1 MTEEKKTQKAVSEQP
16 QETSEKEKLQNKPFK
31 VRFAWVQQNLK
42 APKSQYN
49 VHGGFN
55 YRSCEDILTAL
66 KPLLDIAGI
75 MLTISDDIRYIGDR
89 FYIEATVVIEDLF
102 SDKAMTFKSLARETL
117 ERKGMDSSQITGAA
131 SSYARKYALNG
142 AFNIDDTKDAD
153 SMNNGSTPPQKQP
166 QGKKENAGPQNQNEK
181 AKTSTQNP
189 NVNKNAVKLATDDQK
204 HKILELGINL
214 DQLAKAFKFKDAEEL
229 KQKLT
234 FDQANQAI
242 KKKLEK
248 LQSESKP
255 KDAAFYL
262 DKMKSVLCKQN
273 DLPEPLEAYID
284 KFNKCESLE
293 EKKQFVEYI
302 VGSFE

>member
-1 MTEEKKTQKAVSEQP
+1 MTEEKKAQTTTAPE
-16 QETSEKEKLQNKPFK
+16 EISEKEKLQNKPFK

-66 KPLLDIAGI
+66 KPLLDISGL
-75 MLTISDDIRYIGDR
+75 MLTISDDVRFIGDR

-102 SDKAMTFKSLARETL
+102 SDKSMTFKSLARETL

-166 QGKKENAGPQNQNEK
+166 QGKKENAGSQNANEK
-181 AKTSTQNP
+181 AKPGSQNQ
-189 NVNKNAVKLATDDQK
+189 NVKLATDDQK

-214 DQLAKAFKFKDAEEL
+214 DQLAKAFKYKNADEL
-229 KQKLT
+229 KQRLT
-234 FDQANQAI
+234 FDQASQAI

-262 DKMKSVLCKQN
+262 EKMKSVLSKQKE
-273 DLPEPLEAYID
+273 LSEPFEAYID

-293 EKKQFVEYI
+293 EKKQFVDYVI
-302 VGSFE
+302 GVLKND

>member
-1 MTEEKKTQKAVSEQP
+1 MTEEKKAQTTTAPENI
-16 QETSEKEKLQNKPFK
+16 SEKEKLQNKPFK

-66 KPLLDIAGI
+66 KPLLDISGL
-75 MLTISDDIRYIGDR
+75 MLTISDDIRFIGDR

-102 SDKAMTFKSLARETL
+102 SDKSMTFKSLARETL
-117 ERKGMDSSQITGAA
+117 ERKEMDSSQITGAA

-166 QGKKENAGPQNQNEK
+166 QGKKENAGSQNANEK
-181 AKTSTQNP
+181 AKPGSQNQ
-189 NVNKNAVKLATDDQK
+189 NVKLATDDQK

-214 DQLAKAFKFKDAEEL
+214 DQLAKAFKYKNADEL

-234 FDQANQAI
+234 FDQASQAI

-262 DKMKSVLCKQN
+262 EKMKSVLSKQKE
-273 DLPEPLEAYID
+273 LSEPLEAYID

-293 EKKQFVEYI
+293 EKKQFVDYVI
-302 VGSFE
+302 GVLKND

>member
-1 MTEEKKTQKAVSEQP
+1 MTEEKKAQTTTAPENI
-16 QETSEKEKLQNKPFK
+16 SEKEKLQNKPFK

-66 KPLLDIAGI
+66 KPLLDISGL
-75 MLTISDDIRYIGDR
+75 MLTISDDIRFIGDR

-102 SDKAMTFKSLARETL
+102 SDKSMTFKSLARETL

-166 QGKKENAGPQNQNEK
+166 QGKKENAGSQNANEK
-181 AKTSTQNP
+181 AKPGSQNQ
-189 NVNKNAVKLATDDQK
+189 NVKLATDDQK

-214 DQLAKAFKFKDAEEL
+214 DQLAKAFKYKNADEL

-234 FDQANQAI
+234 FDQASQAI

-262 DKMKSVLCKQN
+262 EKMKSVLSKQKE
-273 DLPEPLEAYID
+273 LPEPFEAYID

-293 EKKQFVEYI
+293 EKKQFVDYVI
-302 VGSFE
+302 GVLKND

>member
-1 MTEEKKTQKAVSEQP
+1 MTEEKKIQDPTAEKEL
-16 QETSEKEKLQNKPFK
+16 TEKEKMQNKPFK
-31 VRFAWVQQNLK
+31 VRFAWVQRNLK

-66 KPLLDIAGI
+66 KPLLDISGL
-75 MLTISDDIRYIGDR
+75 MLTITDDVRFIGDR
-89 FYIEATVVIEDLF
+89 FYIEATVVIEDLY
-102 SDKAMTFKSLARETL
+102 SDKSMTFKSLARETL

-153 SMNNGSTPPQKQP
+153 GMNNNDTPPQKQP
-166 QGKKENAGPQNQNEK
+166 QGKKENAGSRNMNEK
-181 AKTSTQNP
+181 VTPGAQN
-189 NVNKNAVKLATDDQK
+189 KAVKLATDDQK

-214 DQLAKAFKFKDAEEL
+214 DQLAKAFKYKNADEL
-229 KQKLT
+229 KLKLT

-255 KDAAFYL
+255 KDSAFYL
-262 DKMKSVLCKQN
+262 EKMKSVLSKQKE
-273 DLPEPLEAYID
+273 LPEPFEAYIE
-284 KFNKCESLE
+284 KFNKCDSLE
-293 EKKQFVEYI
+293 EKKQFVEFI

>member
-1 MTEEKKTQKAVSEQP
+1 MTEEKKVQDTTEKKEL
-16 QETSEKEKLQNKPFK
+16 SEKEKLQSKPFK

-55 YRSCEDILTAL
+55 YRSCEDILTSL

-102 SDKAMTFKSLARETL
+102 SDKVMTFKSLARETL

-153 SMNNGSTPPQKQP
+153 GMNNNDNPPQKQP
-166 QGKKENAGPQNQNEK
+166 QGKKENAGSQNQN
-181 AKTSTQNP
+181 A
-189 NVNKNAVKLATDDQK
+189 NKNSIKLATDDQK

-214 DQLAKAFKFKDAEEL
+214 DQLAKAFKYKNADEL
-229 KQKLT
+229 KLKLT

-248 LQSESKP
+248 LQNENKP
-255 KDAAFYL
+255 KDADFYL

-302 VGSFE
+302 IGSFE

>member
-1 MTEEKKTQKAVSEQP
+1 MTEDKKAQTTTAPE
-16 QETSEKEKLQNKPFK
+16 EISEKEKLQNKPFK

-66 KPLLDIAGI
+66 KPLLDISGL
-75 MLTISDDIRYIGDR
+75 MLTISDDIRFIGDR

-102 SDKAMTFKSLARETL
+102 SDKSMTFKSLARETL

-166 QGKKENAGPQNQNEK
+166 QGKKENAGSQNADEKAKPGSQNQN
-181 AKTSTQNP
+181 
-189 NVNKNAVKLATDDQK
+189 VKLATDDQK

-214 DQLAKAFKFKDAEEL
+214 DQLAKAFKYKNADEL

-234 FDQANQAI
+234 FDQASQAI

-262 DKMKSVLCKQN
+262 EKMKSVLSKQKE
-273 DLPEPLEAYID
+273 LSEPLEAYID

-293 EKKQFVEYI
+293 EKKQFVDYVI
-302 VGSFE
+302 GVLKND

>member
-1 MTEEKKTQKAVSEQP
+1 MTEEKKAQTTTAPE
-16 QETSEKEKLQNKPFK
+16 EISEKEKLQNKPFK

-66 KPLLDIAGI
+66 KPLLDISGL
-75 MLTISDDIRYIGDR
+75 MLTISDDIRFIGDR

-102 SDKAMTFKSLARETL
+102 SDKSMTFKSLARETL

-166 QGKKENAGPQNQNEK
+166 QGKKENAGSQNANEK
-181 AKTSTQNP
+181 AKPGSQNQ
-189 NVNKNAVKLATDDQK
+189 NVKLATDDQK

-214 DQLAKAFKFKDAEEL
+214 DQLAKAFKYKNADEL

-234 FDQANQAI
+234 FDQASQAI

-262 DKMKSVLCKQN
+262 EKMKSVLSKQKE
-273 DLPEPLEAYID
+273 LSEPLEAYID

-293 EKKQFVEYI
+293 EKKQFVDYVI
-302 VGSFE
+302 GVLKND

>member
-1 MTEEKKTQKAVSEQP
+1 MTEEKKVQDTTAQKEL
-16 QETSEKEKLQNKPFK
+16 SEKEKLQSKPFK

-66 KPLLDIAGI
+66 KPLLDISGI

-102 SDKAMTFKSLARETL
+102 SDKVMTFKSLARETL

-153 SMNNGSTPPQKQP
+153 GMNNNDTTPQKQP
-166 QGKKENAGPQNQNEK
+166 QGKKENSG
-181 AKTSTQNP
+181 SQNP
-189 NVNKNAVKLATDDQK
+189 NVNKNSIKLATDDQK

-214 DQLAKAFKFKDAEEL
+214 DQLAKAFKYKNADEL
-229 KQKLT
+229 KLKLT

-248 LQSESKP
+248 LQSENKP
-255 KDAAFYL
+255 KDADFYL
-262 DKMKSVLCKQN
+262 DKMKSALSKQKE
-273 DLPEPLEAYID
+273 LPEPLEAYID
-284 KFNKCESLE
+284 KFNQCESLE

>member
-1 MTEEKKTQKAVSEQP
+1 MTEEKKIQDPTAEKEL
-16 QETSEKEKLQNKPFK
+16 TEKEKMQNKPFK
-31 VRFAWVQQNLK
+31 VRFAWVQRNLK

-66 KPLLDIAGI
+66 KPLLDISGL
-75 MLTISDDIRYIGDR
+75 MLTITDDVRFIGDR
-89 FYIEATVVIEDLF
+89 FYIEATVVIEDLY
-102 SDKAMTFKSLARETL
+102 SDKSMTFKSLARETL

-142 AFNIDDTKDAD
+142 VFNIDDTKDAD
-153 SMNNGSTPPQKQP
+153 GMNNNDTPPQKQP
-166 QGKKENAGPQNQNEK
+166 QGKKENAGSRNTNEK
-181 AKTSTQNP
+181 VTPGAQN
-189 NVNKNAVKLATDDQK
+189 KAVKLATDDQK

-214 DQLAKAFKFKDAEEL
+214 DQLAKAFKYKNADEL
-229 KQKLT
+229 KLKLT

-255 KDAAFYL
+255 KDSAFYL
-262 DKMKSVLCKQN
+262 EKMKSVLSKQKE
-273 DLPEPLEAYID
+273 LPEPFEAYIE
-284 KFNKCESLE
+284 KFNKCDSLE
-293 EKKQFVEYI
+293 EKKQFVEFI

>member
-1 MTEEKKTQKAVSEQP
+1 MTEEKKAQTTTAPE
-16 QETSEKEKLQNKPFK
+16 EISEKEKLQNKPFK

-66 KPLLDIAGI
+66 KPLLDISGL
-75 MLTISDDIRYIGDR
+75 MLTISDDIRFIGDR

-102 SDKAMTFKSLARETL
+102 SDKSMTFKSLARETL

-166 QGKKENAGPQNQNEK
+166 QGKKENAGSQNANEK
-181 AKTSTQNP
+181 AKPGSQNQ
-189 NVNKNAVKLATDDQK
+189 NVKLATDDQK

-214 DQLAKAFKFKDAEEL
+214 DQLAKAFKYKNADEL

-234 FDQANQAI
+234 FDQASQAI

-262 DKMKSVLCKQN
+262 EKMKSVLSKQKE
-273 DLPEPLEAYID
+273 LPEPLEAYID

-293 EKKQFVEYI
+293 EKKQFVDYVI
-302 VGSFE
+302 GVLKND

>member
-1 MTEEKKTQKAVSEQP
+1 MTEEKKAQTTTAPE
-16 QETSEKEKLQNKPFK
+16 EISEKEKLQNKPFK

-66 KPLLDIAGI
+66 KPLLDISGL
-75 MLTISDDIRYIGDR
+75 MLTISDDIRFIGDR
-89 FYIEATVVIEDLF
+89 FYIEATVVIDDLF
-102 SDKAMTFKSLARETL
+102 SDKSMTFKSLARETL

-166 QGKKENAGPQNQNEK
+166 QGKKENAGSQNANEK
-181 AKTSTQNP
+181 AKPGSQNQ
-189 NVNKNAVKLATDDQK
+189 NVKLATDDQK

-214 DQLAKAFKFKDAEEL
+214 DQLAKAFKYKNADEL

-234 FDQANQAI
+234 FDQASQAI

-255 KDAAFYL
+255 KDSAFYL
-262 DKMKSVLCKQN
+262 EKMKSVLSKQKE
-273 DLPEPLEAYID
+273 LPEPLEAYID

-293 EKKQFVEYI
+293 EKKQFVDYVI
-302 VGSFE
+302 GVLKND

>member
-1 MTEEKKTQKAVSEQP
+1 MTEEKKAQTTTAPEDI
-16 QETSEKEKLQNKPFK
+16 SEKEKLQNKPFK

-66 KPLLDIAGI
+66 KPLLDISGL
-75 MLTISDDIRYIGDR
+75 MLTISDDVRFIGDR

-102 SDKAMTFKSLARETL
+102 SDNSMTFKSLARETL

-166 QGKKENAGPQNQNEK
+166 QGKKENAGSQNANEK
-181 AKTSTQNP
+181 AKPGSQNQ
-189 NVNKNAVKLATDDQK
+189 NVKLATDDQK

-214 DQLAKAFKFKDAEEL
+214 DQLAKAFKYKNADEL

-234 FDQANQAI
+234 FDQASQAI

-262 DKMKSVLCKQN
+262 EKMKSVLSKQKE
-273 DLPEPLEAYID
+273 LSEPLEAYID

-293 EKKQFVEYI
+293 EKKQFVDYVI
-302 VGSFE
+302 GVLKND

>member
-1 MTEEKKTQKAVSEQP
+1 MTEEKKAQTTTAPEDI
-16 QETSEKEKLQNKPFK
+16 SEKEKLQNKPFK

-66 KPLLDIAGI
+66 KPLLDISGL
-75 MLTISDDIRYIGDR
+75 MLTISDDVRFIGDR

-102 SDKAMTFKSLARETL
+102 SDKSMTFKSLARETL

-166 QGKKENAGPQNQNEK
+166 QGKKENAGSQNANEK
-181 AKTSTQNP
+181 AKPGSQNQ
-189 NVNKNAVKLATDDQK
+189 NVKLATDDQK

-214 DQLAKAFKFKDAEEL
+214 DQLAKAFKYKNADEL

-234 FDQANQAI
+234 FDQASQAI

-262 DKMKSVLCKQN
+262 EKMKSVLSKQKE
-273 DLPEPLEAYID
+273 LSEPLEAYID

-293 EKKQFVEYI
+293 EKKQFVDYVI
-302 VGSFE
+302 GVLKND

>member
-1 MTEEKKTQKAVSEQP
+1 MTEEKKAQTTTAEKEL
-16 QETSEKEKLQNKPFK
+16 TEKEKLQNKPFK

-66 KPLLDIAGI
+66 KPLLDISGL
-75 MLTISDDIRYIGDR
+75 MLTISDDIRFIGDR

-102 SDKAMTFKSLARETL
+102 SDKSMTFKSLARETL

-166 QGKKENAGPQNQNEK
+166 QGKKENAGSQNANEK
-181 AKTSTQNP
+181 AKPGSQNQ
-189 NVNKNAVKLATDDQK
+189 NVKLATDDQK

-214 DQLAKAFKFKDAEEL
+214 DQLAKAFKYKNADEL

-234 FDQANQAI
+234 FDQASQAI

-262 DKMKSVLCKQN
+262 EKMKSVLSKQKE
-273 DLPEPLEAYID
+273 LPEPLEAYID

-293 EKKQFVEYI
+293 EKKQFVDYVI
-302 VGSFE
+302 GVLKND